1 MTPASAALGPA
12 VQATVPSTPHSASYN
27 AMFTGNV
34 FERAEALLSSNVSH
48 SRSGTLSSS
57 FNGVAASS
65 DNSTGQYGN
74 SPAMSMNSRFNNN
87 HNKVSF

>member
-57 FNGVAASS
+57 FNGVASS
-65 DNSTGQYGN
+65 DNSAGQYGN

-87 HNKVSF
+87 NYNKVSF